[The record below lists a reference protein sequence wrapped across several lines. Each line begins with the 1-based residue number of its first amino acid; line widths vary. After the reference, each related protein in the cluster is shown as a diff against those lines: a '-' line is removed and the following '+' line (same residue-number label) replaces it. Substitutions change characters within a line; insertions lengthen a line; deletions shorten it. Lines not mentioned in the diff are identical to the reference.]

1 MKIKLNYLLFFLCFY
16 LLKLSLFTGFEFLYL
31 YILCLIL
38 RDSMGRSILILNPYL
53 KVLIWMLPF
62 YLFPLSLMFSLP
74 IYVTSVAF
82 VLFVFA
88 FYFYGFT
95 GFFLLQGCGFSDSI
109 KKARAFKAL
118 SFDYKFLFS
127 FVIYLFVF
135 NFAPPFLFDIL
146 ISLFV
151 TEWFF
156 SSMKDLNLVS
166 VDKAGQ

>member
-1 MKIKLNYLLFFLCFY
+1 MNIKLNYLLFFFCFY

-38 RDSMGRSILILNPYL
+38 RDSMGRSILILNPYI

-74 IYVTSVAF
+74 ILFAF
-82 VLFVFA
+82 IAFLLFAFA
-88 FYFYGFT
+88 FYYFGFT
-95 GFFLLQGCGFSDSI
+95 GFFILQGYGFNDSI

-118 SFDYKFLFS
+118 SLDYKFLFS
-127 FVIYLFVF
+127 IFIYLLVYS
-135 NFAPPFLFDIL
+135 FAPAFLFDIL

-151 TEWFF
+151 TQWFF